1 MCGVVFTACVVYIF
15 PFFNVVITT
24 GKMMM
29 VVATRK
35 RHYQFW
41 VAIFAACIALSFS
54 SFCSQRLKLRTLFIT
69 QSIIIIRVVQ
79 FVF

>member
-1 MCGVVFTACVVYIF
+1 
-15 PFFNVVITT
+15 
-24 GKMMM
+24 
-29 VVATRK
+29 
-35 RHYQFW
+35 